1 MINNEAKNIEQY
13 LKLKEIDE
21 KNNSLEILEE
31 IYEEIMQDIREKK
44 CGRE

>member
-1 MINNEAKNIEQY
+1 MVKDEAKNIDKY

-31 IYEEIMQDIREKK
+31 IYEEIMKDITKK
-44 CGRE
+44 

>member
-1 MINNEAKNIEQY
+1 MLKDEANNIEQY

-21 KNNSLEILEE
+21 RNNSLEILEE